1 MYNYFGICIKAKIS
15 MLETILEVTR
25 AIMRPSALT
34 VTVFVIVVHL
44 YIFLT
49 LALGS
54 TFSLGFSPH

>member
-1 MYNYFGICIKAKIS
+1 

-44 YIFLT
+44 YIFST